1 MDAPERRLA
10 RVRSLTRLL
19 DSSIRIPLTRYR
31 IGLDPLIGLVPWA
44 GDVVG
49 ALLSTYLVWQSARL
63 GAPRG
68 TLVRMVANVAV
79 ETVAGVIPV
88 LGDLFDAVWKANTRN
103 LALLER
109 HVRDPDAARRA
120 TRRFWL
126 LLAGGLVTA
135 VVGMVVAAAWVLRGV
150 LGALGLG

>member
-1 MDAPERRLA
+1 
-10 RVRSLTRLL
+10 
-19 DSSIRIPLTRYR
+19 
-31 IGLDPLIGLVPWA
+31 
-44 GDVVG
+44 
-49 ALLSTYLVWQSARL
+49 
-63 GAPRG
+63 
-68 TLVRMVANVAV
+68 VANVAV